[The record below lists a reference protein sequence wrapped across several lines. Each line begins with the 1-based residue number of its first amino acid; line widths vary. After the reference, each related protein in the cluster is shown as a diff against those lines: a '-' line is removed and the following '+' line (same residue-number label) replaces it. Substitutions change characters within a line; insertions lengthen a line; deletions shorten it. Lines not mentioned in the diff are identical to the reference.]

1 MATIEGYKYRVKG
14 TTITH
19 AQLTAA
25 GVTDVIKMLS
35 CKAFVY
41 QYKVASIN
49 TNVVVRIEGSND
61 NTNFYNLD
69 ADEVDTTITAN
80 GTYAFRFDGEVPYS
94 RFRLVSETGGTDAT
108 IDVVVFLE

>member
-14 TTITH
+14 TNITH
-19 AQLTAA
+19 AQLTAVGA
-25 GVTDVIKMLS
+25 TDVIKMLS

-41 QYKVASIN
+41 QYTVADIN
-49 TNVVVRIEGSND
+49 TNLVVRIEGSHD
-61 NTNFYNLD
+61 NSNWYNLD

-80 GTYAFRFDGEVPYS
+80 GTYAFRFEGEVPYA
-94 RFRLVSETGGTDAT
+94 RFYFVSKAAGSPT